1 MQRIEGLSIGLDL
14 DSIKVDSGLKSL
26 NSKLKLVNSE
36 MKSNMSAFDR
46 GDRSIA
52 KYETRLAGLNKKIEV
67 QRAITDKAQKSYE
80 KMVKEHGEGS
90 VEAEKA
96 AAEYNNQSAA
106 LRNLERYVEGVTQ
119 ELKDMKEEQRIASS
133 GWTKFGETLDS
144 AGNKLIGFGTNMKE
158 VGKSL
163 SMYVTAPLVGF
174 AAMATK
180 VGIDFDDSM
189 AKVQAV
195 SGATGDELLEL
206 REKAKE
212 MGATTKFS
220 ASESA
225 DALNYMAL
233 AGWDTKQMLG
243 GIEGIMALAAAS
255 GEDLAAVSDIVTDA
269 LSAFGMQAE
278 DSARFADVLAAASS
292 SANTDVMGLGKAFEY
307 VAPVSG
313 ALKYSVED
321 TAKAIGI
328 MSNSG
333 IKGEKAGTALR
344 TMMTN
349 LAKPTAAMKKEM
361 DRLGI
366 SLTDSEGEMKSF
378 DEVMLNI
385 RESLG
390 GLTEQQQA
398 SSAATIFGKEAMS
411 GALAIVNASEA
422 DYEKLSHAID
432 NSNGSAQRMA
442 DIMEGTLGGTLREI
456 KSGLEGFA
464 ISIYEAMLPALT
476 VMADKVKGVVTWL
489 NNLSPQVKMAI
500 VVFGGLL
507 AAIGPILTI
516 GGMFIIFL
524 GNILTTLAPVM
535 ASIAKAGGL
544 LKWLRI
550 GFMAFTGP
558 VGITIGLLTILT
570 TGFIALYKNSET
582 FREGVQRL
590 LSALFTL
597 GQDALNAIKPA
608 IGAVV
613 SFFQEQLAVIQQFW
627 AENSATIMGALSNIG
642 KFIKATFENVIL
654 PVIKFAMP
662 FILALIKSVW
672 GNIQGVITGALNIIM
687 GAVKFF
693 SGLLTGDFSKMWEG
707 IKQMFSG
714 AITFVWNLIQLSFFG
729 RITKGVVGFVKS
741 FGSSLKNGW
750 DNAISGI
757 KSFVAL
763 AKINFK
769 SFVDDGLKKF
779 NDLVA
784 GAKALP
790 GKIGQ
795 GIKSMAGKVTDG
807 VRAVANNMASMLGK
821 GVNGV
826 INGVNWI
833 LGKVGASGAISLWSV
848 PQYAKGIDNHPGG
861 PAVVGEEGRELAH
874 IPGVGYAMLG
884 EQGPQFLNLPKGTS
898 VLPNKETESM
908 LSSLYPAYAEGT
920 GWLKSAWNKT
930 KNVASDVWSLITN
943 PSKLFS
949 MALDMFGVSTPSLP
963 GMFNG
968 FGKSMFNKMKS
979 SSLQFITNK
988 LKGVKAPE
996 EFGTGGKIN
1005 SEGLYRIAEGGWP
1018 EWIIPTDPNKRTDA
1032 MKLLALAGK
1041 DIQNN
1046 KRPNQLPNPGVNDTG
1061 FSKLEEKLDALIE
1074 LIQQVI
1080 GIEKEQLM
1088 ALLAGHSIILK
1099 EREVGRLLEPIISE
1113 FQERNKGKRG
1123 KFE

>member
-442 DIMEGTLGGTLREI
+442 DIMEGTLGDPTR
-456 KSGLEGFA
+456 
-464 ISIYEAMLPALT
+464 
-476 VMADKVKGVVTWL
+476 DKVRLRGICYFYL
-489 NNLSPQVKMAI
+489 R
-500 VVFGGLL
+500 
-507 AAIGPILTI
+507 
-516 GGMFIIFL
+516 
-524 GNILTTLAPVM
+524 GN
-535 ASIAKAGGL
+535 ASCPH
-544 LKWLRI
+544 R
-550 GFMAFTGP
+550 
-558 VGITIGLLTILT
+558 
-570 TGFIALYKNSET
+570 
-582 FREGVQRL
+582 
-590 LSALFTL
+590 
-597 GQDALNAIKPA
+597 
-608 IGAVV
+608 
-613 SFFQEQLAVIQQFW
+613 
-627 AENSATIMGALSNIG
+627 
-642 KFIKATFENVIL
+642 
-654 PVIKFAMP
+654 
-662 FILALIKSVW
+662 
-672 GNIQGVITGALNIIM
+672 
-687 GAVKFF
+687 
-693 SGLLTGDFSKMWEG
+693 
-707 IKQMFSG
+707 
-714 AITFVWNLIQLSFFG
+714 
-729 RITKGVVGFVKS
+729 
-741 FGSSLKNGW
+741 NG
-750 DNAISGI
+750 
-757 KSFVAL
+757 
-763 AKINFK
+763 
-769 SFVDDGLKKF
+769 
-779 NDLVA
+779 
-784 GAKALP
+784 
-790 GKIGQ
+790 
-795 GIKSMAGKVTDG
+795 
-807 VRAVANNMASMLGK
+807 
-821 GVNGV
+821 
-826 INGVNWI
+826 
-833 LGKVGASGAISLWSV
+833 
-848 PQYAKGIDNHPGG
+848 
-861 PAVVGEEGRELAH
+861 
-874 IPGVGYAMLG
+874 
-884 EQGPQFLNLPKGTS
+884 
-898 VLPNKETESM
+898 
-908 LSSLYPAYAEGT
+908 
-920 GWLKSAWNKT
+920 
-930 KNVASDVWSLITN
+930 
-943 PSKLFS
+943 
-949 MALDMFGVSTPSLP
+949 
-963 GMFNG
+963 
-968 FGKSMFNKMKS
+968 
-979 SSLQFITNK
+979 
-988 LKGVKAPE
+988 
-996 EFGTGGKIN
+996 
-1005 SEGLYRIAEGGWP
+1005 
-1018 EWIIPTDPNKRTDA
+1018 
-1032 MKLLALAGK
+1032 
-1041 DIQNN
+1041 
-1046 KRPNQLPNPGVNDTG
+1046 
-1061 FSKLEEKLDALIE
+1061 
-1074 LIQQVI
+1074 
-1080 GIEKEQLM
+1080 
-1088 ALLAGHSIILK
+1088 
-1099 EREVGRLLEPIISE
+1099 
-1113 FQERNKGKRG
+1113 
-1123 KFE
+1123 